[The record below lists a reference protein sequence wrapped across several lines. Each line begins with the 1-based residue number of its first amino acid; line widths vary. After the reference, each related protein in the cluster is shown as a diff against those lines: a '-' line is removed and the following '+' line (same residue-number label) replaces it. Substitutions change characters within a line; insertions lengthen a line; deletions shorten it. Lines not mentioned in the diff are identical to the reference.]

1 VAARLNPRMGRTRRA
16 APAVGGTVVLDSE
29 GLAAAARNDRRVAS
43 VLASARDRRAR
54 VVVCAITLTEVLR
67 GGSRDAGVHR
77 VLARVPVVDVD
88 RGLGR
93 SGGELLGRV
102 SLPGATVDAAV
113 AAAALAAEGPVL
125 VLTSDPGDLT
135 TLTSERTDVRIV
147 PV

>member
-1 VAARLNPRMGRTRRA
+1 MARARRT

-29 GLAAAARNDRRVAS
+29 GLAAAARNDRLVAG

-77 VLARVPVVDVD
+77 VLSRIPVVDVD
-88 RGLGR
+88 RELGR
-93 SGGELLGRV
+93 SSGELLGRV
-102 SLPGATVDAAV
+102 SLRGATVDAAV
-113 AAAALAAEGPVL
+113 AATALAAEGPVL

-135 TLTSERTDVRIV
+135 TLTSERTDVRVV